1 MRKNNNESGKAI
13 FWVALACA
21 AIVVLF
27 VAYSPARGL
36 AGRLFASLRMQ
47 KVQTVNVDLSAFSG
61 PNADR
66 NLQQM
71 MSQMIS
77 DKVIVKTN
85 EKDQPAS
92 DRSSASELAG
102 FAVQLPTE
110 RKDKPELSVTGAH
123 AFDMTVDRARLQ
135 AIFTEAGKPDLRL
148 PASLDGATVGV
159 QLPRAVRAR
168 YGHCPTP
175 RPADA
180 VTGPPPPST
189 DTSDCVILS
198 QAPSPTVNIPQGLD
212 VAQLAEIGLELAG
225 MSPSQAQEFLH
236 TVDWKTTLGL
246 SVPRFMRSYEAVNV
260 SGVRGTLLNMAG
272 RRGPTY
278 TLVWAKNGITY
289 SLTGFG
295 NSGDAI
301 ALADSMK

>member
-1 MRKNNNESGKAI
+1 MPNASERGKVT
-13 FWVALACA
+13 FWIALVCGALIVLLA
-21 AIVVLF
+21 A
-27 VAYSPARGL
+27 YPPARSA

-77 DKVIVKTN
+77 DKVTVTTN
-85 EKDQPAS
+85 EKDQTAADRAAAS
-92 DRSSASELAG
+92 QLAG
-102 FAVQLPTE
+102 FKVQLPADRT
-110 RKDKPELSVTGAH
+110 DKPELSVSGAH

-135 AIFTEAGKPDLRL
+135 AIFTEAGKPDLQL
-148 PASLDGATVGV
+148 PVSLDGATVGV

-180 VTGPPPPST
+180 VTGQPPPST

-198 QAPSPTVNIPQGLD
+198 QAPSPTVNLPQGLD
-212 VAQLAEIGLELAG
+212 ISQLAEIGLELAG

-260 SGVRGTLLNMAG
+260 AGVRGTLLNMAG